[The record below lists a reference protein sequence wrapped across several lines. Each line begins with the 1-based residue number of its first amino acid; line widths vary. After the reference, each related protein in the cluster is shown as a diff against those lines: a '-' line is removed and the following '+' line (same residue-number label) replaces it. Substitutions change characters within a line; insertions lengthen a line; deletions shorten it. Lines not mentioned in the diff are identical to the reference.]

1 MDIREFLDELYSMW
15 AKTTGAE
22 KTYWMPKEQPDDW
35 LDDGSGGEYRE
46 PGEGWDLWSLNE
58 EQNQELLGNLLNEVD
73 ANFITAIHGAL
84 PDLVRRTHEALDE
97 ADRLDEQR
105 DEQENEKA
113 DLMVKILALESVVQS
128 RDIEIG
134 ALKVRMAGHVETK
147 KDLRASI
154 RDLEDQV
161 AQLNYELSKER
172 GE

>member
-1 MDIREFLDELYSMW
+1 MDFREFLDELYSLY

-22 KTYWMPKEQPDDW
+22 NMYWMPEEDVDRYA
-35 LDDGSGGEYRE
+35 GGPNTYNIFAVGENETKHDIAFDFRE
-46 PGEGWDLWSLNE
+46 N
-58 EQNQELLGNLLNEVD
+58 D

-105 DEQENEKA
+105 DEQEVRIAGLEVLRDEDQKYLAGIQSEND
-113 DLMVKILALESVVQS
+113 DLHTQ
-128 RDIEIG
+128 
-134 ALKVRMAGHVETK
+134 
-147 KDLRASI
+147 I

-161 AQLNYELSKER
+161 AQLNWELSKER

>member
-1 MDIREFLDELYSMW
+1 MDIREVIDELYQLW

-35 LDDGSGGEYRE
+35 LDDGVGGEYRE

-105 DEQENEKA
+105 DEQEIRIAGLEETIDELNGRINELEHDLAKA
-113 DLMVKILALESVVQS
+113 
-128 RDIEIG
+128 
-134 ALKVRMAGHVETK
+134 
-147 KDLRASI
+147 
-154 RDLEDQV
+154 
-161 AQLNYELSKER
+161 SK
-172 GE
+172 